1 MGLATAQFAAQ
12 IRFLKKHYRIVS
24 LPEAISQLKKGEVP
38 VPTVALTFDDG
49 YAENFLCLR
58 AVAERE
64 RVPISLF
71 VCTKHISEGN
81 AFQHD
86 LDKKEIGFAPL
97 TWNQLRYFD
106 RHDVI
111 IGSHTRTHFDC
122 GATEERTLAEE
133 IVGSRDDLFRELGP
147 QAARY
152 FAFPKGHPN
161 NMSAKAVEIASKSYD
176 VFFSANGG
184 VNYTLSSGSREL
196 FRCSHPDSLWE
207 LELLMQGLL
216 EFRDV
221 GRSHGAQQYQ
231 GHPTALV
238 SADGRFESALKL

>member
-1 MGLATAQFAAQ
+1 
-12 IRFLKKHYRIVS
+12 
-24 LPEAISQLKKGEVP
+24 
-38 VPTVALTFDDG
+38 
-49 YAENFLCLR
+49 
-58 AVAERE
+58 
-64 RVPISLF
+64 
-71 VCTKHISEGN
+71 
-81 AFQHD
+81 
-86 LDKKEIGFAPL
+86 
-97 TWNQLRYFD
+97 
-106 RHDVI
+106 
-111 IGSHTRTHFDC
+111 
-122 GATEERTLAEE
+122 
-133 IVGSRDDLFRELGP
+133 VGSRDDLFRELGP
-147 QAARY
+147 QAATY